1 MVSRPFEDVGVM
13 GRAISAISGSAAGF
27 LHRPFAR
34 FWRDLARIMFH
45 PYRPERHYMR
55 GPGPAC
61 AAKRG
66 RTQN

>member
-1 MVSRPFEDVGVM
+1 M

-27 LHRPFAR
+27 LHRPFAGLGHATGR
-34 FWRDLARIMFH
+34 FWRDLARLMFH

>member
-1 MVSRPFEDVGVM
+1 M

-27 LHRPFAR
+27 LHRPVVSLGHSAAR
-34 FWRDLARIMFH
+34 FWRDLSRLMFH

-61 AAKRG
+61 AKKRG
-66 RTQN
+66 QTQN